1 MTDEKKN
8 TEKVLELLN
17 ESEKI
22 VLSDEFNRAV
32 LARLKGERRS
42 RFSFRYKS
50 AVLVALSCLIAVAV
64 RQFSGAPEEVYTA
77 GIAEPDLQ
85 VVRNLEF
92 LDKMEVLEHLDI
104 YLDTA
109 SSALFLQLLEKE

>member
-1 MTDEKKN
+1 MTNRKRNEEK
-8 TEKVLELLN
+8 LLDLLD

-32 LARLKGERRS
+32 LARLKEEEKP
-42 RFSFRYKS
+42 RFSFRHK
-50 AVLVALSCLIAVAV
+50 AAALAAASFLIAVAV
-64 RQFSGAPEEVYTA
+64 RQFGRTPEEMYTA
-77 GIAEPDLQ
+77 GIAGSDLQ
-85 VVRNLEF
+85 VVRNLEL

-109 SSALFLQLLEKE
+109 SSALFLQLLQKE